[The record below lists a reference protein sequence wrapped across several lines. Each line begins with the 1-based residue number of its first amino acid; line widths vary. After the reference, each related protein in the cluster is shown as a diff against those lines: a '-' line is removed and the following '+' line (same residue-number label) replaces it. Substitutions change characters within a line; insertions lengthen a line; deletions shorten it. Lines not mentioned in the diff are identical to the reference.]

1 MCLGLK
7 GTISRHRMINILF
20 VIELFLP
27 FLLLLYISCQ
37 SFKYFSS
44 FLRLRSLS
52 RLCIFIPHYC
62 SFSLLILF
70 LNDQFCCF
78 NAWIYYDPLQIS
90 RKLILTSLRY
100 LFLHWTDLLLN
111 RFQLLISKR
120 GALYLL
126 APYRL
131 PDCLQIILSH
141 FLNELL
147 LLFKFHFHHSLVLLL
162 KCGQS
167 SKDLLLS

>member
-1 MCLGLK
+1 MCLRLK
-7 GTISRHRMINILF
+7 CTISWHRVIYVLF

-37 SFKYFSS
+37 SFKYLSS

-52 RLCIFIPHYC
+52 WLCIFIPHYC
-62 SFSLLILF
+62 SFSLFIFL

-90 RKLILTSLRY
+90 RKLIFAGFRY
-100 LFLHWTDLLLN
+100 LFLHRTNLLLN

-120 GALYLL
+120 RALYLL

-131 PDCLQIILSH
+131 PDWLQILLSH